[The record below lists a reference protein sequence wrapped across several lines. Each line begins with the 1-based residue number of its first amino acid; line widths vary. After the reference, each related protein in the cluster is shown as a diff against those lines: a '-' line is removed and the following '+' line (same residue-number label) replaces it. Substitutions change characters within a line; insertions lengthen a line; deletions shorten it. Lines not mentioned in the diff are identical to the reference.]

1 MRIGFRLLAAASI
14 AALGAAHA
22 DSIIYSI
29 DAHIIAIGTSVRSG
43 NACTRL
49 LATIAE
55 PVAGY
60 SSSVDYEM
68 IAGFRAIA
76 ANTTPDDVFFSG
88 FEVCP

>member
-1 MRIGFRLLAAASI
+1 MRIGFRLLAATSL

-22 DSIIYSI
+22 GSVIYSI
-29 DAHIIAIGTSVRSG
+29 DAHIIATGTSARSG
-43 NACTRL
+43 NACNRL
-49 LATIAE
+49 RATIAE

-60 SSSVDYEM
+60 SSSVDYEI

-76 ANTTPDDVFFSG
+76 ASTTPDDIFFSG